1 MVEAPPLIPH
11 GYDVTCRLSL
21 DELQEMAAKVK
32 GAPFLKRVLDCM
44 PELVCVLTPSRQV
57 LVANQAM
64 LVFLGKQDGALS
76 PGARPGELVT
86 CVHAEESPHGCGT
99 TAFCNQCGAFRT
111 IMESIT
117 RGERAAGE
125 CRITQYKTGKS
136 ESLDL
141 YLWCSPFELDGL
153 TLYVLAIVNI
163 SDQKRRQALERIFF
177 HDLLNSFSSLTSHV
191 QLLQSAP
198 RDQIPR
204 LADRLSHVS
213 DSLVQEVLAQR
224 DLMLAES
231 DRLIVNPSLV
241 NPSQML
247 QRVADVFQNNP
258 LLKDRYLQ
266 IAPLNQQESFVSDAV
281 LLKRILVN
289 MAKNGLEASQP
300 GEMVTMGYD
309 ADEKRITFWVHNP
322 QVIAPEHQLQVFKR
336 SFSTKGPGRG
346 LGTYSIKL
354 LSERYLEGEVGFSS
368 APERGTRF
376 WVSLPLRPSFFPSK
390 PSLAG
395 KASR

>member
-1 MVEAPPLIPH
+1 MIEALPIMPQ
-11 GYDVTCRLSL
+11 GYDVTHRIPAG
-21 DELQEMAAKVK
+21 ELEEMAAKVK
-32 GAPFLKRVLDCM
+32 GAPFIKRVLDCM

-64 LVFLGKQDGALS
+64 LVFLGKQDGELK

-86 CVHAEESPHGCGT
+86 CVHAEGSWHGCGT
-99 TAFCNQCGAFRT
+99 TAYCNQCGAFRT
-111 IMESIT
+111 IMESIS

-125 CRITQYKTGKS
+125 CRITQINKGKS

-141 YLWCSPFELDGL
+141 YLWCSPFELEDL

-191 QLLQSAP
+191 QLLQTAP
-198 RDQIPR
+198 RDQVPG
-204 LADRLSHVS
+204 LVNRLSIAS

-247 QRVADVFQNNP
+247 QRVADVFQNSP
-258 LLKDRYLQ
+258 LIKDRYLQ
-266 IAPLNQQESFVSDAV
+266 IAPNSQREGLISDAV

-300 GEMVTMGYD
+300 GEMVTMGWDSD
-309 ADEKRITFWVHNP
+309 ADKVKFWVHNP
-322 QVIAPEHQLQVFKR
+322 QVIAPEHQLQIFNR

-354 LSERYLEGEVGFSS
+354 LSERYLEGEAGFSS
-368 APERGTRF
+368 EPERGTRF
-376 WVSLPLRPSFFPSK
+376 WVSLPLRPTYFPK
-390 PSLAG
+390 
-395 KASR
+395 RD